1 MHLLPCLFLMLYI
14 SVSAQVDTAKPI
26 IFGAHPEIPAQFPG
40 GDMALLEFVKKNVV
54 YPSVEVDTTVQIKKV
69 VVRFTVTEE
78 GKITA
83 VRIQKSAGKPFDDE
97 AVRVVKLLPD
107 FEPGSL
113 AGKRIKM
120 DFILPVVFRLPY

>member
-1 MHLLPCLFLMLYI
+1 MMHLLPCLFLMLYI
-14 SVSAQVDTAKPI
+14 SVSAQVDSKANSVC
-26 IFGAHPEIPAQFPG
+26 AHPEIPAQFPG

-120 DFILPVVFRLPY
+120 DFILPVVFRLP